1 MTSKKRYIRI
11 KRCCSQI
18 YFYPRKTE
26 GNEARQAEEINPT
39 DKDEGMT
46 MVGVEFATTRVQEEE
61 MLSMVDRLNMASEQ
75 EQEMLALVTEFSTDL
90 RHNSFETATAQ
101 ITQCMGEVGRNL

>member
-1 MTSKKRYIRI
+1 
-11 KRCCSQI
+11 
-18 YFYPRKTE
+18 
-26 GNEARQAEEINPT
+26 
-39 DKDEGMT
+39 
-46 MVGVEFATTRVQEEE
+46 MVGADFATTRVQEEEE

-101 ITQCMGEVGRNL
+101 ITQCMGEVGTNLTLKMRQEDAKVQFLSH

>member
-1 MTSKKRYIRI
+1 
-11 KRCCSQI
+11 
-18 YFYPRKTE
+18 
-26 GNEARQAEEINPT
+26 
-39 DKDEGMT
+39 MT
-46 MVGVEFATTRVQEEE
+46 MAGAEFATTRVQEEE

-101 ITQCMGEVGRNL
+101 ITQCMGEVRTNLTL

>member
-1 MTSKKRYIRI
+1 M
-11 KRCCSQI
+11 

-26 GNEARQAEEINPT
+26 GKEARQAEEIIPS
-39 DKDEGMT
+39 DKDEGM
-46 MVGVEFATTRVQEEE
+46 VGAEFATTRVQEEEE

>member
-1 MTSKKRYIRI
+1 
-11 KRCCSQI
+11 
-18 YFYPRKTE
+18 
-26 GNEARQAEEINPT
+26 
-39 DKDEGMT
+39 MT
-46 MVGVEFATTRVQEEE
+46 MVGADFATTRVQEEEE

-101 ITQCMGEVGRNL
+101 ITQCMGEVGTNLTL

>member
-1 MTSKKRYIRI
+1 M
-11 KRCCSQI
+11 

-46 MVGVEFATTRVQEEE
+46 MAGAEFATTRVQEEE

-101 ITQCMGEVGRNL
+101 ITQCMGEVGTNLTL